1 MSDSPSLLDPL
12 RLRGVE
18 LRNRIGVSPMCQ
30 YSCQDGIA
38 TDWHLVHLG
47 SLARGGAGLVIAE
60 STAVSPEGRIS
71 PDDLGLW
78 DDGQIAPLARVTR
91 FIKEQGAV
99 AGVQLGHAGRKAAMP
114 APWKPG
120 SWVGP
125 EDGGWEVVGPSPLP
139 FADGYGHPR
148 ELTAAEI
155 EQLPATFAAAA
166 RRALRAGFEL
176 IELHAAHGYL
186 LHQFLSPLS
195 NRRTDRW
202 GGSFEN
208 RTRLTLAV
216 ARALREEIG
225 PDVPLLVRV
234 SATDWVD
241 GGWDGDDTVRL
252 TSALAQAGV
261 DLVDC
266 STGGNVPRAEIPLG
280 PGYQVPFARR
290 VRREA
295 GVPSAAVGLIEDPHH
310 ADRLVRDGD
319 CDLVLLGRAL
329 LRNPSWPQ
337 AAARALG
344 AEPDYPDQYG
354 WALRIRNEA
363 LATSTAAGDGA
374 S

>member
-1 MSDSPSLLDPL
+1 
-12 RLRGVE
+12 
-18 LRNRIGVSPMCQ
+18 
-30 YSCQDGIA
+30 
-38 TDWHLVHLG
+38 
-47 SLARGGAGLVIAE
+47 
-60 STAVSPEGRIS
+60 
-71 PDDLGLW
+71 
-78 DDGQIAPLARVTR
+78 
-91 FIKEQGAV
+91 
-99 AGVQLGHAGRKAAMP
+99 
-114 APWKPG
+114 
-120 SWVGP
+120 
-125 EDGGWEVVGPSPLP
+125 
-139 FADGYGHPR
+139 
-148 ELTAAEI
+148 
-155 EQLPATFAAAA
+155 
-166 RRALRAGFEL
+166 
-176 IELHAAHGYL
+176 
-186 LHQFLSPLS
+186 
-195 NRRTDRW
+195 DRW

-241 GGWDGDDTVRL
+241 GGWDGDGTVRL
-252 TSALAQAGV
+252 ASALAQAGV

-280 PGYQVPFARR
+280 PGYHVPFARR

-344 AEPDYPDQYG
+344 AEP
-354 WALRIRNEA
+354 
-363 LATSTAAGDGA
+363 
-374 S
+374 